1 MVWLMQLFALL
12 AGVGRGLGRWCLSWW
27 RIVHLG
33 AVILVLALS
42 PSSYRR
48 ERWPMLA
55 LHIYQA
61 TAPVL
66 LWFTALSALFGVV
79 LIRIV
84 VVTATGFG
92 LSQYAV
98 EMVVRVLV
106 LELIPLAAALFVA
119 MRCSIRQA
127 GEILTLRR
135 EGVFEQLQA
144 QGKDA
149 LHWLVLPRALAGI
162 FSVLTLVAVSSLVA
176 LLLGYLNI
184 HGFNPWAIA
193 AYTHMVGRVFSP
205 EVTLIFGFKTFFF
218 ALTVALVPLASSLY
232 DPVDP
237 AQRTSSELQLMVRLF
252 LALLMI
258 QMISLLGAYV

>member
-1 MVWLMQLFALL
+1 MVWLKQFFAL
-12 AGVGRGLGRWCLSWW
+12 GSGMGRGLLHWCLNWW

-33 AVILVLALS
+33 AVILVLAVS
-42 PSSYRR
+42 PASYRR

-84 VVTATGFG
+84 VVTATGLG
-92 LSQYAV
+92 LTQYAV

-119 MRCSIRQA
+119 LRCSIGQA

-135 EGVFEQLQA
+135 QGAFEQLQA
-144 QGKDA
+144 EGKDA

-176 LLLGYLNI
+176 LLLGYINI
-184 HGFNPWAIA
+184 YGFSPWAID
-193 AYTHMVGRVFSP
+193 AYTHLVGRVFSP
-205 EVTLIFGFKTFFF
+205 EVTLIFVFKTFFF
-218 ALTVALVPLASSLY
+218 ALIVALVPLASSLY

-237 AQRTSSELQLMVRLF
+237 SQRASTELQLLLRLF
-252 LALLMI
+252 LALLLI
-258 QMISLLGAYV
+258 QMVSLLGNYA